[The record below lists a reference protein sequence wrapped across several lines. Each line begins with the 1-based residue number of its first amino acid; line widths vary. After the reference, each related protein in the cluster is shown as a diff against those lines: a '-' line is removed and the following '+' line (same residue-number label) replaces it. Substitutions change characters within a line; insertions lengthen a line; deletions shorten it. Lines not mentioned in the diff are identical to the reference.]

1 MIYMFLSLAQ
11 INRVQSHLMTLARK
25 IGTGSG
31 SPKLANLEEELR
43 QSTSE
48 KFADYEKLG
57 AGSRSQGLLTLPVD
71 VSV

>member
-1 MIYMFLSLAQ
+1 MM
-11 INRVQSHLMTLARK
+11 VLARK

-31 SPKLANLEEELR
+31 SPKLANLEVVLR
-43 QSTSE
+43 QSASE

-57 AGSRSQGLLTLPVD
+57 AGSRNQGLLALPVD